1 MLAAGASE
9 RDGHIVLV
17 FLRITFDGDGDGFL
31 VGVKELLR
39 ALAGEHV
46 VADRFVLARQ
56 RTKLRHPERV
66 GKEPDVRHEIGVYR
80 NAVFESETEDMHGN
94 RGRSGTK
101 QTLVQFRGQLMDAQ
115 CRGVDD
121 DVGVLF
127 EVLQQVAFLK
137 DAVDQTIALLQRM
150 GPAHGFVA
158 LDEHLVAGV
167 EEQDAGLHPKIVQ
180 MAQHG
185 GQVVEIVT

>member
-1 MLAAGASE
+1 
-9 RDGHIVLV
+9 
-17 FLRITFDGDGDGFL
+17 
-31 VGVKELLR
+31 
-39 ALAGEHV
+39 
-46 VADRFVLARQ
+46 
-56 RTKLRHPERV
+56 
-66 GKEPDVRHEIGVYR
+66 
-80 NAVFESETEDMHGN
+80 MHGN

-158 LDEHLVAGV
+158 LDEHLGAGV

>member
-1 MLAAGASE
+1 MA
-9 RDGHIVLV
+9 
-17 FLRITFDGDGDGFL
+17 L

-158 LDEHLVAGV
+158 LDEHPRCWRRGTGCGSSP
-167 EEQDAGLHPKIVQ
+167 QDRPDGSARRTGRRNSH
-180 MAQHG
+180 
-185 GQVVEIVT
+185 VTSRR